1 MAELKSVLNCLANP
15 TFEGHDQR
23 VSVETAPLKG
33 SSAMLVLSLFRLL
46 AARVLR
52 QHADQLDLVPRR
64 YQHRQIRR
72 RGTLD
77 RAQQKTIDS
86 GYAGAGDSNHL
97 SNQPM
102 PAVNRLAIWCLPSA
116 RPERGERRC

>member
-77 RAQQKTIDS
+77 RAQQKQSILVMQEQAIATIRQIS
-86 GYAGAGDSNHL
+86 
-97 SNQPM
+97 
-102 PAVNRLAIWCLPSA
+102 
-116 RPERGERRC
+116 RCPR